1 MRLEGLAD
9 LKADHVYLLTG
20 FRSVRLVKALFDWVN
35 AHADGA
41 ADELMLYR
49 GPAES
54 KQQNKTKSSP
64 RRKQSRAM
72 DGLNQ
77 LFLTLFLLRTGVHLN
92 VAAIL
97 FDISAG
103 SVTAYFVT
111 WLFCLT
117 QFCRLAMPFP
127 SQKLNRDTIPQD
139 WVDLGYNRTRII
151 VDTTNV
157 DLPVPSDTD
166 VNSATFQRYY
176 GGSVAKI
183 LVGINPAGAVTF
195 ASLPYPGKISDA
207 DLFKRTI
214 LMLELLDEEDDVL
227 VDRGFTVHSD
237 CAVNGIGCQMPPMKN
252 RRLIQFSRDQGV
264 LGSKSANRRIH
275 IERAMKRCKAF
286 GYLHRV
292 VPLDQLDILSH
303 IVYVIAFLSNFQ
315 CPLTQAEEDEDFV
328 QVWSGD
334 EDNNDNA
341 NNNTTTND
349 NNNNNCNN
357 NNTNNN
363 NSNVNTN
370 PSVYQ
375 PRWALSDIE
384 WQNPFISPSLP
395 VESAAVSSTSLSSPV
410 KLQVS
415 PGNANLPVLLL

>member
-1 MRLEGLAD
+1 
-9 LKADHVYLLTG
+9 
-20 FRSVRLVKALFDWVN
+20 
-35 AHADGA
+35 
-41 ADELMLYR
+41 
-49 GPAES
+49 
-54 KQQNKTKSSP
+54 
-64 RRKQSRAM
+64 M

-341 NNNTTTND
+341 NTTTTTND